1 MMQYLSFLQ
10 EACSRPAGKHF
21 EGRRK
26 LILGGGALS
35 IAALVCP
42 VIAIAQAK
50 ASDEP
55 RKINFSGRQR
65 MLIQRAG
72 KLVCLAGLSPDPLP
86 LLAAAEETLKLHQR
100 TEVGLRDGD
109 EGLGL
114 EPETNALVL
123 KALMHASNI
132 FAPFGEAIYDAIERH
147 SVEPGDLQKI
157 ALLNGYALNAMDA
170 AVSII
175 ERVYQ
180 NNELSEQLA
189 MLINISGRQRM
200 FTQRM
205 VLQLCL
211 YRSGTKSE
219 GSLQEFF
226 RTMNRFNLS
235 FNILRRVTPVAV
247 TGEMRTPIIEALDM
261 ARSEWETLG
270 ALMSRAIRSAS
281 IHSFDDMRDI
291 DRRAENLLGKLNEI
305 VLLYEGVAA

>member
-1 MMQYLSFLQ
+1 MQYLSFLQ

-21 EGRRK
+21 EERRK
-26 LILGGGALS
+26 LVLGGGALS

-42 VIAIAQAK
+42 VIAVAQAQP
-50 ASDEP
+50 SDGP
-55 RKINFSGRQR
+55 RKINFAGRQR

-72 KLVCLAGLSPDPLP
+72 KFVCLAGLSPDPLP
-86 LLAAAEETLKLHQR
+86 LLAAAEETLELHHR
-100 TEVGLRDGD
+100 TELGLRDGD

-123 KALMHASNI
+123 NALMHASDA
-132 FAPFGEAIYDAIERH
+132 FSSFGEAIYDAIKRH
-147 SVEPGDLQKI
+147 VVGPGDLQKI
-157 ALLNGYALNAMDA
+157 ALLNGSALNAMDA

-175 ERVYQ
+175 ERVYDSD
-180 NNELSEQLA
+180 ELSERLA

-211 YRSGTKSE
+211 YRSGTKSD
-219 GSLQEFF
+219 GSLEEFF
-226 RTMNRFNLS
+226 TTMNRFSISL
-235 FNILRRVTPVAV
+235 NILRRVTPVAV
-247 TGEMRTPIIEALDM
+247 AGGMHTPIIEALDM
-261 ARSEWETLG
+261 ARSDWETLA
-270 ALMSRAIRSAS
+270 ALMSRAIRPAS